1 MQYGNKKSAAEALTF
16 CGGFF
21 LLLRLLFGRMELYK
35 QSAKFFLFKIVENAA
50 HFY

>member
-1 MQYGNKKSAAEALTF
+1 MQYSNKKTVAEAFTF

-35 QSAKFFLFKIVENAA
+35 QSAKFFLFKIVENAVY
-50 HFY
+50 FY